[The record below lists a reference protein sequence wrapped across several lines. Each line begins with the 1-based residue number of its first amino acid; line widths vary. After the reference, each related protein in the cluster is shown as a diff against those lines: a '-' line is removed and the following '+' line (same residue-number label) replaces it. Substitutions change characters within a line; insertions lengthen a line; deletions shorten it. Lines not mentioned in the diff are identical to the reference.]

1 MSDYLSIHPENPQQ
15 RLIAKAAE
23 IVRKG
28 GVIAY
33 PTDSV
38 YAIGCHIGD
47 KQAMDRIRAIRQ
59 VDKNHNFT
67 LMCRDLSELASYARV
82 DNSAFRSLKAH
93 TPGPFTFILPATSEV
108 PRRLMHPKRK
118 TIGLRV
124 PDSPI
129 AQSLLEELGEPM
141 MSVTLIMPGDEYPLS
156 DPYDIRA
163 ALEMHVDVLI
173 DGGHCGLE
181 PTTVVDMTGPVPE
194 ITRQGMG
201 DFSAQWIIM
210 MAIEV
215 IAVIIAGN

>member
-28 GVIAY
+28 GVIVY

-47 KQAMDRIRAIRQ
+47 KQAMDRIRSIRQ
-59 VDKNHNFT
+59 LDKNHNFT

-82 DNSAFRSLKAH
+82 DNSAFRSLKAQ

-129 AQSLLEELGEPM
+129 AQALLAELGEPM

-163 ALEMHVDVLI
+163 ALEAHVDVLI

-201 DFSAQWIIM
+201 DFSA
-210 MAIEV
+210 
-215 IAVIIAGN
+215 

>member
-28 GVIAY
+28 GVIVY

-47 KQAMDRIRAIRQ
+47 KQAMDRIRSIRQ
-59 VDKNHNFT
+59 LDKNHNFT

-82 DNSAFRSLKAH
+82 DNSAFRSLKAQ

-129 AQSLLEELGEPM
+129 AQALLEELGEPM

-163 ALEMHVDVLI
+163 ALEAHVDLLI

-194 ITRQGMG
+194 VTRQGMG
-201 DFSAQWIIM
+201 DFSA
-210 MAIEV
+210 
-215 IAVIIAGN
+215 

>member
-28 GVIAY
+28 GVIVY

-47 KQAMDRIRAIRQ
+47 KQAMDRIRSIRQ
-59 VDKNHNFT
+59 LDKNHNFT

-82 DNSAFRSLKAH
+82 DNSAFRSLKAQ

-108 PRRLMHPKRK
+108 PRRLMHPRRK

-129 AQSLLEELGEPM
+129 AQALLDELGEPM
-141 MSVTLIMPGDEYPLS
+141 MSVTLILPGDEYPLS

-163 ALEMHVDVLI
+163 ALEAHVDVLI

-194 ITRQGMG
+194 VTRQGMG
-201 DFSAQWIIM
+201 DFSA
-210 MAIEV
+210 
-215 IAVIIAGN
+215 

>member
-33 PTDSV
+33 PTDSA

-47 KQAMDRIRAIRQ
+47 KQAMDRIRAIRLL
-59 VDKNHNFT
+59 DKNHNFT

-129 AQSLLEELGEPM
+129 AQALLTELGEPM

-163 ALEMHVDVLI
+163 ALEAHVDVLI

-194 ITRQGMG
+194 IMRQGMG
-201 DFSAQWIIM
+201 DFSA
-210 MAIEV
+210 
-215 IAVIIAGN
+215 

>member
-23 IVRKG
+23 VVRKG

-47 KQAMDRIRAIRQ
+47 KHAMDRIRSIRQ

-82 DNSAFRSLKAH
+82 DNSAFRSLKAQ

-129 AQSLLEELGEPM
+129 VQALLAELGEPM

-163 ALEMHVDVLI
+163 ALEAHVDVLI

-194 ITRQGMG
+194 VTRQGMG
-201 DFSAQWIIM
+201 DFSA
-210 MAIEV
+210 
-215 IAVIIAGN
+215 

>member
-1 MSDYLSIHPENPQQ
+1 MSDYLTIHPENPQQ
-15 RLIAKAAE
+15 RLISQAAQ

-28 GVIAY
+28 GVIVY

-47 KQAMDRIRAIRQ
+47 KQALDRIRSIRD
-59 VDKNHNFT
+59 VNKNHNFT

-82 DNSAFRSLKAH
+82 DNTAFRSLKAH
-93 TPGPFTFILPATSEV
+93 TPGPFTFILQATSEV

-129 AQSLLEELGEPM
+129 VQALLEELGEPM
-141 MSVTLIMPGDEYPLS
+141 MSVTLILPDDEYPLS
-156 DPYDIRA
+156 DPYDIRS
-163 ALEMHVDVLI
+163 ALESRVDVLI
-173 DGGHCGLE
+173 DGGYCGLE
-181 PTTVVDMTGPVPE
+181 PTTVIDMTGPLPE

-201 DFSAQWIIM
+201 DFAS
-210 MAIEV
+210 
-215 IAVIIAGN
+215 